1 MALNDEGGSGI
12 PATMLVGPASFGA
25 QGAPYP
31 VYMGGQGGGNN
42 GGFGDG
48 NGWWLILVIIIIA
61 ALGGGWGNNNGG
73 GNSGG
78 GYSGAPIIVNSDGG
92 GYGAGGA
99 VQRGFDQA
107 AVMAGINGI
116 QGGIS
121 GLSTQLCNCCG
132 DMQMT
137 VSNGFAGVQQSL
149 CNGFA
154 GTTAAINGAQNA
166 LAQQMYVNQIA
177 ELERSYAAQTANTQ
191 GMTALQAALADCCC
205 KNQLQTETLRATVL
219 SENCADRYEAAQNTR
234 DIVDAI
240 RGGNQTILDKL
251 CQLELDG
258 VKQNYENRILT
269 LQNALDQS
277 RSDNQGLRFAAS
289 QVAQTAQLERSNG
302 DVIEGL
308 YNRLVQCPIPSEP
321 VYGRQPIFV
330 CPQQANPGNNNCG
343 CGCNGNGF

>member
-12 PATMLVGPASFGA
+12 PATMLVGPATFGA
-25 QGAPYP
+25 QGAGMPYP

-73 GNSGG
+73 GNGG
-78 GYSGAPIIVNSDGG
+78 MFGGGAPIIVNDGG
-92 GYGAGGA
+92 SNGGA

-107 AVMAGINGI
+107 ATMSGLYGI
-116 QGGIS
+116 QSGIS
-121 GLSTQLCNCCG
+121 ALSTQLCGCCC
-132 DMQMT
+132 DMQGT
-137 VSNGFAGVQQSL
+137 VNNGFSNVQQSL
-149 CNGFA
+149 CSGFA
-154 GTTAAINGAQNA
+154 GVNATVTGAQNA
-166 LAQQMYVNQIA
+166 LTQQMYTNQIA
-177 ELERSYAAQTANTQ
+177 DMERSYAAQTANSQ
-191 GMTALQAALADCCC
+191 GLNALQSALAQCCC
-205 KNQLQTETLRATVL
+205 DNRLATESLRATVL

-251 CQLELDG
+251 CQLELD
-258 VKQNYENRILT
+258 NYKTQLASAQRDNAA
-269 LQNALDQS
+269 LQN
-277 RSDNQGLRFAAS
+277 
-289 QVAQTAQLERSNG
+289 QVILATERADRTAQTG
-302 DVIEGL
+302 VIIDGV
-308 YNRLVQCPIPSEP
+308 YNRLATCPVDTTP

-330 CPQQANPGNNNCG
+330 CPQQVNPNNNCG